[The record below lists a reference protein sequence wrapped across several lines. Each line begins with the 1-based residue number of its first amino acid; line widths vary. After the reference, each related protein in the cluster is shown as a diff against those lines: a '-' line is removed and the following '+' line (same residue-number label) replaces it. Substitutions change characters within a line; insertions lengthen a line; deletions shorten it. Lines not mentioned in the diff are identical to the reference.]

1 MLQEFTAE
9 IEQTAKAVVNEIHT
23 ALPGEIISYNAGLGT
38 ATVKPIGKYVTSD
51 GKELNY
57 PTITEA
63 PVCFPFCQNAGVG
76 IAFPVKKGDS
86 CIIIISEVELDSWR
100 SGADSEGSLRFDLTS
115 AMVIPGL
122 LEGGNEASE
131 KAAKE
136 NSVIVTAGDV
146 TLAVSG
152 DGCKVDTGST
162 VMNITDDGVSI
173 KGNLT
178 VTGDVKAG
186 SISLKNHT
194 HTDSVGGD
202 TQKPK

>member
-186 SISLKNHT
+186 SVSLKNHT

>member
-23 ALPGEIISYNAGLGT
+23 ALPGEIVSYNAGAGI

-146 TLAVSG
+146 TLSVSG

-186 SISLKNHT
+186 SVSLKNHT

>member
-23 ALPGEIISYNAGLGT
+23 ALPGEIVSYNAGVGT

-146 TLAVSG
+146 TLSVSG

-186 SISLKNHT
+186 SVSLKNHT

>member
-23 ALPGEIISYNAGLGT
+23 ALPGEIVSYNTGAGT

-186 SISLKNHT
+186 SVSLKNHT

>member
-23 ALPGEIISYNAGLGT
+23 ALPGEIVSYNAGAGT

-146 TLAVSG
+146 TLSVSG

-186 SISLKNHT
+186 SVSLKNHT

>member
-23 ALPGEIISYNAGLGT
+23 ALPGEIVSYNAGVGT

-63 PVCFPFCQNAGVG
+63 PVCFTFCQNAGVG

-146 TLAVSG
+146 TLSVSG

-186 SISLKNHT
+186 SVSLKNHT

>member
-9 IEQTAKAVVNEIHT
+9 IEQTARAVVNDIHT
-23 ALPGEIISYNAGLGT
+23 AMPGEIILYDAGAGT
-38 ATVKPIGKYVTSD
+38 ATVKPIGKFITSD
-51 GKELNY
+51 GKELDY

-63 PVCFPFCQNAGVG
+63 PVSFPFCQNAGVG

-86 CIIIISEVELDSWR
+86 CIIIVSEVELDAWR

-122 LEGGNEASE
+122 LEGGSSASE
-131 KAAKE
+131 RASRE
-136 NSVIVTAGDV
+136 NAVILTAGDAEV
-146 TLAVSG
+146 TVSG
-152 DGCKVDTGST
+152 DGCKIDTGST
-162 VMNITDDGVSI
+162 VLNVSDSGVSI

-186 SISLKNHT
+186 SVSLKEHT
-194 HTDSVGGD
+194 HTDSDGGN
-202 TQKPK
+202 TTKPK

>member
-186 SISLKNHT
+186 SVSLKNYT
-194 HTDSVGGD
+194 HTDGVGGD

>member
-23 ALPGEIISYNAGLGT
+23 ALPGEIVSYNAGAGT

-162 VMNITDDGVSI
+162 VMNVTDDGVSI

-186 SISLKNHT
+186 SVSLKNHT

>member
-136 NSVIVTAGDV
+136 NSAIVTAGDV

-186 SISLKNHT
+186 SVSLKNHT

>member
-23 ALPGEIISYNAGLGT
+23 ALPGEIVSYNAGAGT

-186 SISLKNHT
+186 SVSLKNHT

>member
-23 ALPGEIISYNAGLGT
+23 ALPGEIVSYNAGKGT

-131 KAAKE
+131 KATKE

-186 SISLKNHT
+186 SVSLKNHT